1 MILIQCFVHNSE
13 YGFVSWIEVIDTEMV
28 LFAAI
33 TKKNISFFP
42 RITILECFDSL
53 PERVILHL
61 KQQVFFWHI
70 SAKIFYFKENVV
82 STSKDSAVDAF

>member
-33 TKKNISFFP
+33 TKKYFFFP
-42 RITILECFDSL
+42 QNNHFGM
-53 PERVILHL
+53 
-61 KQQVFFWHI
+61 F
-70 SAKIFYFKENVV
+70 
-82 STSKDSAVDAF
+82 